1 MPRGVLDVNRGSRAS
16 GALASTQRN
25 ALVVALSVFTVVF
38 VVGCVVIHELVVH
51 GHPGAFALF
60 PAIGMGYLAACIPLG
75 VLWANPEDAPEGCN
89 VLKPKDFM
97 SLCARTY
104 GAFARSKSGKIE
116 GKDL

>member
-16 GALASTQRN
+16 GALAPEQRN
-25 ALVVALSVFTVVF
+25 ALVVALCVFTVGFVF
-38 VVGCVVIHELVVH
+38 GCVVVHELVVH

-60 PAIGMGYLAACIPLG
+60 PVIGMAYLAACVPLG

-89 VLKPKDFM
+89 ALKPKDFIN
-97 SLCARTY
+97 LCKRTY
-104 GAFARSKSGKIE
+104 GAFAASKTGKIE